1 MAALKTSHACP
12 RPADWETLIDSDGQV
27 TNYDII
33 RLELFIIFLTKNC
46 QGTWDKSLNYAD
58 MFALEGSGSGVGN
71 FLTYKREKTPT
82 SGTGILT
89 RV

>member
-46 QGTWDKSLNYAD
+46 
-58 MFALEGSGSGVGN
+58 
-71 FLTYKREKTPT
+71 
-82 SGTGILT
+82 
-89 RV
+89 